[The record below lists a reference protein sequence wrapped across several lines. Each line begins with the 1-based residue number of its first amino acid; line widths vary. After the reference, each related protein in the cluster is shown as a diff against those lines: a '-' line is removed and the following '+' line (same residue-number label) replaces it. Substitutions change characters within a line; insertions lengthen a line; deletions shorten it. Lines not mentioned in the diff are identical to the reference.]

1 MKKIYGLFILIV
13 MSFLLVGCKTSSIT
27 TLSPSVTIP
36 LNQNTAT
43 TSISIDWAAVSYY
56 SSLEG
61 SDDIITDMALL
72 LRDTISYVS
81 YGDARYNYAI
91 DSKTGFQYI
100 LYDTSGT
107 NVPLTWGDG
116 GAIDTDDNGVADYY
130 VDREHIWACNDMRIM
145 PVNKDRTLDSY
156 VGFTINDGTFEYRPD
171 NSSRGHFSDLFNL
184 WNAVRS
190 VNQKLHSDHFF
201 GETGT
206 IGAPNLSGSIF
217 YPGDEYRGD
226 IARSLFYMT
235 LMYPYLT
242 LVDED
247 SENANEGT
255 IYYGFLNIL
264 LEWNREDPVSE
275 EEIERNETIYETQGN
290 RNPFIDF
297 YDEDIVALIFSSG
310 DPNVLDASS

>member
-1 MKKIYGLFILIV
+1 
-13 MSFLLVGCKTSSIT
+13 MSFLLVGCKTSSLT
-27 TLSPSVTIP
+27 TISPSTTTSI
-36 LNQNTAT
+36 NQNTKT
-43 TSISIDWAAVSYY
+43 TSINIDWSSITYY
-56 SSLEG
+56 SSLVE

-72 LRDTISYVS
+72 LRDTITYVS

-100 LYDTSGT
+100 LYDTSGI
-107 NVPLTWGDG
+107 NVPLTFGDG
-116 GAIDTDDNGVADYY
+116 GAIDTDGDKKADYF

-145 PVNKDRTLDSY
+145 PVNKDRTLDDY
-156 VGFTINDGTFEYRPD
+156 VGFIINDGSFEYRPD
-171 NSSRGHFSDLFNL
+171 NNSRGHFSDLFNL

-190 VNQKLHSDHFF
+190 VNQSLHSDHFY
-201 GETGT
+201 GETGKT
-206 IGAPNLSGSIF
+206 GNPNRLGDIF

-247 SENANEGT
+247 SDNANEGT

-264 LEWNREDPVSE
+264 LKWNAEDPVSE

-297 YDEDIVALIFSSG
+297 YNEDIISLIFSSG
-310 DPNVLDASS
+310 DPNILDSSSS